1 MDETGRHFDASGIKA
16 HWWPKK
22 LEEIFRNKSRC
33 FSKEYV
39 NEFVNNDGILS
50 ENIADHG
57 GLMASIR
64 AFELDQHQKS
74 DDYQVEKLPGLEF
87 LTSKQL
93 LLLGYGK
100 SFCSNTK
107 SKAREWQRKTDIH
120 SPSHERI
127 NLAIKHLPMFKD
139 IYQCSPESKLVNIK
153 KQNKCN
159 LW

>member
-1 MDETGRHFDASGIKA
+1 MYS
-16 HWWPKK
+16 
-22 LEEIFRNKSRC
+22 LNVSMEISAFKEVNDWV
-33 FSKEYV
+33 SK
-39 NEFVNNDGILS
+39 
-50 ENIADHG
+50 
-57 GLMASIR
+57 
-64 AFELDQHQKS
+64 
-74 DDYQVEKLPGLEF
+74 VEKLPGLEF

-153 KQNKCN
+153 EQNKCN